1 MKRLMELLFGCSHER
16 CGWPITIKG
25 VTVRTCLACGLS
37 RKYDWR
43 RMRYVGFDL
52 DEERKLQAPGFGAG
66 VIE

>member
-1 MKRLMELLFGCSHER
+1 
-16 CGWPITIKG
+16 
-25 VTVRTCLACGLS
+25 VRTCLACGLS